1 MLTINDAIAPV
12 VSNDATEDSFK
23 SIRRVEPVNKL
34 SSVKPSNTNTDRKEK
49 EGGKRVVCPG
59 IGWVTLM
66 EGRGPFSRGR

>member
-12 VSNDATEDSFK
+12 VSNDATEDSFM
-23 SIRRVEPVNKL
+23 SIRRVETVKIL
-34 SSVKPSNTNTDRKEK
+34 SSVKPSNNTDRKEM

-66 EGRGPFSRGR
+66 EGRGQFSRGR